1 MSNYG
6 NLNKLENETKNIFIL
21 FRKNKNCMEN
31 FSSLFPKKFFIAIQQ
46 LYLDPVYY
54 CVYAKNKKAGFH
66 GDFIKLDGVKNFIK
80 TVLADCRK
88 KKLGEQIADEILSI
102 EDLKN
107 IEYKYP
113 DLFAVNDYRRNE

>member
-21 FRKNKNCMEN
+21 FRKTKNCMEN
-31 FSSLFPKKFFIAIQQ
+31 FSFLFPKKFFIAIQQ

-54 CVYAKNKKAGFH
+54 CAYAKNKKSGFY
-66 GDFIKLDGVKNFIK
+66 GDFLKLDGVRNFIK
-80 TVLADCRK
+80 AMLAGCRK

-113 DLFAVNDYRRNE
+113 DLFAVNDYRGE